1 LLIAT
6 AVFAFLLLA
15 VHVVSSRPA
24 FSSMWGA
31 HFYAFFAPAWLYS
44 ATLFVAGAIAFI
56 LITPQ
61 PFAYVRAHSFA
72 QALAR
77 TRARTFLVVS
87 IIAGGCLFWTFRIC
101 HTYLGDGSVLVQEV
115 SSYHHLLPREPLTSL
130 VQRGMYAVAGSWFAA
145 PGFPPESVAQNA
157 LAVSS
162 VLAGCLFLTMAWLL
176 AGELS
181 RLATG
186 GDDRVERT
194 PLKILLWLL
203 LITQGYVQLFFGYVE
218 NYSYQAVFTVLFL
231 ALSLRYLRGAC
242 PLLWPAMVLCV
253 CVALHF
259 SSLLL
264 GVPFLVLVAAG
275 LRSPR
280 TRKAAL
286 RDLAIVACGA
296 VVILVL
302 ALRQYNPFATLGNMF
317 RTAFA
322 SRQEPGYMFT
332 GVHYRDFFN
341 EQILI
346 GPTGLFLFLG
356 AAAGAL
362 WARKTRHLTVLF
374 SLLAGVTFLAACWMM
389 GDSNLGYARDWDMLA
404 HTGIVFTTAGLA
416 LLLALRVPRPTLAA
430 ALVIALLISV
440 FHTVPWIATNARE
453 TTSLVRLQ
461 TLPLG
466 LGRTEV
472 MLAWWYDR
480 KGDVPT
486 ERAWL
491 QRSIV
496 VFNGNASAH
505 YMLGMLDMHDRDYK
519 NAIDSFQRT
528 VALRPDKVE
537 FHGNLAHAY
546 YLADRFGEAAPDLQF
561 IVSKQP
567 ENTMAVFFLGEALEQ
582 AGRCDDAMQMFLRAE
597 PLCHEAVLERPG
609 DSAAAA
615 TYGWVQYRL
624 GQDCES
630 LLTLERAAELD
641 PPSAI
646 ANCYLGHLMQRFGS
660 EHAAR
665 ARFATCVATDAEVGD
680 RAQIES
686 WLAGNGPPPR
696 R

>member
-1 LLIAT
+1 
-6 AVFAFLLLA
+6 
-15 VHVVSSRPA
+15 
-24 FSSMWGA
+24 MWGA
-31 HFYAFFAPAWLYS
+31 HFYAFFAPAWLYG
-44 ATLFVAGAIAFI
+44 ATLFVAAAIALT
-56 LITPQ
+56 LITHQRLAP
-61 PFAYVRAHSFA
+61 ARVDSLAH
-72 QALAR
+72 ALTR
-77 TRARTFLVVS
+77 TRSRTLLAAS
-87 IIAGGCLFWTFRIC
+87 IVAGGLLFWTFRIC

-115 SSYHHLLPREPLTSL
+115 SSYRHMLPREPLTSL
-130 VQRGMYAVAGSWFAA
+130 VQRGVYTVASSWFAA
-145 PGFPPESVAQNA
+145 PGLAPDVIAQDA
-157 LAVSS
+157 LAVGS
-162 VLAGCLFLTMAWLL
+162 VVAGCLFLVMAWFL

-181 RLATG
+181 RLAAG

-203 LITQGYVQLFFGYVE
+203 LITQGYIQLFFGYVE
-218 NYSYQAVFTVLFL
+218 NYSYQAAFTVLFL

-242 PLLWPAMVLCV
+242 ALLWPAVVLCV

-264 GVPFLVLVAAG
+264 GVPFLVLVTAS
-275 LRSPR
+275 LSSPAR
-280 TRKAAL
+280 RRAAL
-286 RDLAIVACGA
+286 RDLAIVAGGA
-296 VVILVL
+296 VVVL
-302 ALRQYNPFATLGNMF
+302 MIALRQYNPFATLGNMF
-317 RTAFA
+317 HTAFT
-322 SRQEPGYMFT
+322 SRQDPGYMFT
-332 GVHYRDFFN
+332 GIHYRDFFN

-346 GPTGLFLFLG
+346 GPIGLFLFI
-356 AAAGAL
+356 AAAASAVWFKKMRL
-362 WARKTRHLTVLF
+362 PAVVF
-374 SLLAGVTFLAACWMM
+374 SLLAGTTVLAACWLM

-440 FHTVPWIATNARE
+440 FHTAPWIATNARE
-453 TTSLVRLQ
+453 TTSLARLQ

-496 VFNGNASAH
+496 VFNGNASAY
-505 YMLGMLDMHDRDYK
+505 YMLGMLDMQDRDYK
-519 NAIDSFQRT
+519 NAIDSFQHT
-528 VALRPDKVE
+528 VALRPDKIE
-537 FHGNLAHAY
+537 FRGNLAHAY
-546 YLADRFGEAAPDLQF
+546 FLADRFGEAASDLQF
-561 IVSKQP
+561 IVSQQP
-567 ENTMAVFFLGEALEQ
+567 DNTMAVFYLGEALTQ
-582 AGRCDDAMQMFLRAE
+582 AGRSDDATQMFLRAE

-630 LLTLERAAELD
+630 LLTLERAAELE
-641 PPSAI
+641 PSSPMAS
-646 ANCYLGHLMQRFGS
+646 CYLGHLMQKFGL
-660 EHAAR
+660 EPAAR
-665 ARFATCVATDAEVGD
+665 ARFSTCVATDAEVGD
-680 RAQIES
+680 RVQIEA